1 MYNTILLDVDGTI
14 LDSQKILLSA
24 FKSTLRNYWF
34 R

>member
-24 FKSTLRNYWF
+24 FKKCLKKLLI
-34 R
+34 